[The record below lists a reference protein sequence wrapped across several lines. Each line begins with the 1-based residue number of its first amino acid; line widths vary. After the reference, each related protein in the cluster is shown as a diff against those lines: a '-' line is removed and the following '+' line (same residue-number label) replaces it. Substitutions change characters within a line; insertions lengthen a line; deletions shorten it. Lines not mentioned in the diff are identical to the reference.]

1 MDVMETMRQRHSYRS
16 FTDEAVD
23 RGLLERILTAARL
36 APSAMNSQPWRFH
49 VATGKTR
56 AALLTTMQQT
66 TVYLDDY
73 LASMGEHEMIE
84 MATKFAANLGN
95 APVIIAISVPRES
108 NEMAEVNTLISAGA
122 AIENLLLAATGYG
135 LATCSLTS
143 SYWVRDQIARILKL
157 STDDIVVS
165 LVVVGHGAERP
176 VAPPHEA
183 DVIVWHD

>member
-1 MDVMETMRQRHSYRS
+1 MDVMEAMRQRHSYRS
-16 FTDEAVD
+16 FSDEQVES
-23 RGLLERILTAARL
+23 GLLERILIAARL

-56 AALLTTMQQT
+56 AALIAAMQQT

-73 LASMGEHEMIE
+73 LASMGEHDLIE
-84 MATKFAANLGN
+84 SATAFAANLGN
-95 APVIIAISVPRES
+95 APVIIAVSVPRED

-135 LATCSLTS
+135 LAT
-143 SYWVRDQIARILKL
+143 SYWVRDQIAQALRL
-157 STDDIVVS
+157 SGDEVVVS
-165 LVVVGHGAERP
+165 LVAVGHGAERP
-176 VAPPHEA
+176 VAPLHEV